1 MGSLS
6 QLRQGGKI
14 DEQIRALEAELVEK
28 QEVRTQIRQA
38 MQQLGHP
45 AAYYE
50 EIRPALKDIDEEI
63 RTLEAEL
70 AKTRPK
76 PSSFQ
81 DNADDAHYYML
92 GCNRRRLQ
100 SLDDLQTG
108 DRIRVLR
115 PGKQTD
121 EEALIISKTV
131 SSLKVLFRTRV
142 DDRISEKYV
151 GDSAINE
158 FLKTVTMFPRN

>member
-28 QEVRTQIRQA
+28 HEVRTQIRQA

-50 EIRPALKDIDEEI
+50 EISPALKDIDEEI

-76 PSSFQ
+76 PSRFQ
-81 DNADDAHYYML
+81 DNGDDGHYYML
-92 GCNRRRLQ
+92 CNRRRLQ

-121 EEALIISKTV
+121 EEALITSKTV

-142 DDRISEKYV
+142 EGRISEKYE